1 MNDKTN
7 KNTNDSNSNYSIDTE
22 KFLQIYKRFFDF
34 MNIPKIGPYHAF
46 SKDFI
51 NEWENISEI
60 MSIFMKFQLSY
71 FDYHQKMNITY
82 SDAMNKFL
90 KNMKFKLES
99 KDDFESNRNLFIE
112 IFEKS
117 FTDLYG
123 SKDFSLSYSKV
134 LDNYM
139 DIIKS
144 IQKFNEKNLKLL
156 NLPSKD
162 VVDQIIKDIYM
173 IKKDIHDLKKMNGV
187 INSESGFN

>member
-1 MNDKTN
+1 MSDKTN

-90 KNMKFKLES
+90 KNMKLKLES
-99 KDDFESNRNLFIE
+99 KDDFESNRNLFIK

-187 INSESGFN
+187 INSESGLN